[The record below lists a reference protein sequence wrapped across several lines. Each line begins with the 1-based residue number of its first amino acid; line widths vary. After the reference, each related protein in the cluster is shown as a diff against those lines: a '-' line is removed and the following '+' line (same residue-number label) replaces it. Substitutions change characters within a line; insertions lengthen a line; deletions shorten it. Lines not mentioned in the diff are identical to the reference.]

1 MLAPTAAA
9 FAKKLGGRAARASRV
24 RRGGRTVEQSKER
37 VGGVGEEDLEE
48 EEEEVFMW
56 VRMLEVIARRV
67 LGEG

>member
-1 MLAPTAAA
+1 M
-9 FAKKLGGRAARASRV
+9 R
-24 RRGGRTVEQSKER
+24 
-37 VGGVGEEDLEE
+37 EEDLEE